1 MHVSEL
7 FSEEDLLKAIED
19 KMVTQRKHPQWDLWI
34 YNYTPQAQYSRTWN
48 DVTINCRG
56 LILDGNADIV
66 ARPFKKFFN
75 YGEEQV
81 DLAPDTPVKAFDKAD
96 GSLGIIYP
104 TPDGK
109 VSVATRGSFES
120 DQALWATDHL
130 KSKNLSADD
139 FFNID
144 EITYLCEIV
153 YPENRIVLDYGNFAG
168 LIGLAS
174 VDINT
179 GKAMNVL
186 PAFAFDRYVEHF
198 PEITTLKEA
207 LSAPDR
213 WNSEG
218 LVLRLEDG
226 THVKIKQEDY
236 VKAHKI
242 VTGLNERTIWEAMR
256 EGGYGGAMDMISELP
271 DEFHAWAEEVS
282 TKLWWEFCQLEA
294 EVIFDHATI
303 VTFLDDNYTRKEFA
317 QEAINNENKSAM
329 FLIEDERMEEM
340 RKWVWDQ
347 IRP

>member
-130 KSKNLSADD
+130 KDKGITQDD
-139 FFNID
+139 FMNFGD
-144 EITYLCEIV
+144 YTYLCEIV
-153 YPENRIVLDYGNFAG
+153 GSFNRIVLDYGDFEG
-168 LIGLAS
+168 LIGLAC
-174 VDINT
+174 VDIET
-179 GKAMNVL
+179 GVAIDPL
-186 PAFAFDRYVEHF
+186 STLAFDQYIQHF
-198 PEITTLKEA
+198 PEVKTLKDA
-207 LSAPDR
+207 LEVEPRKNA
-213 WNSEG
+213 EG
-218 LVLRLEDG
+218 LVLRMEDG
-226 THVKIKQEDY
+226 SHLKCKQSDY
-236 VKAHKI
+236 VELHRI
-242 VTGLNERTIWEAMR
+242 VTGLNERTIWEALVSGKA
-256 EGGYGGAMDMISELP
+256 EELVASLP
-271 DEFHAWAEEVS
+271 DEFYEWANNVKHELTVKKMCIAS
-282 TKLWWEFCQLEA
+282 EA
-294 EVIFDHATI
+294 
-303 VTFLDDNYTRKEFA
+303 LDNHQSVVESLPEGYTRKEFA
-317 QEAINNENKSAM
+317 QEAIKHEIKSAL
-329 FLIEDERMEEM
+329 FLLEDGREEEVST
-340 RKWVWDQ
+340 WAWNQ

>member
-7 FSEEDLLKAIED
+7 FSENDLDHALEQGL
-19 KMVTQRKHPQWDLWI
+19 VTERKHPEFNLWI
-34 YNYTPQAQYSRTWN
+34 YNYSKSAQYSRTWN

-130 KSKNLSADD
+130 KDKGITQDD
-139 FFNID
+139 FMNFD
-144 EITYLCEIV
+144 EYTYLCEIV
-153 YPENRIVLDYGNFAG
+153 GAFNRIVLDYGDFEG
-168 LIGLAS
+168 LIGLAC
-174 VDINT
+174 VDIESGVAIDPIST
-179 GKAMNVL
+179 
-186 PAFAFDRYVEHF
+186 FAFDRYIQHF

-213 WNSEG
+213 QNSEG
-218 LVLRLEDG
+218 LVLRLEGGDSL
-226 THVKIKQEDY
+226 KIKQEDY

-242 VTGLNERTIWEAMR
+242 VTGLNERAIWEALVR
-256 EGGYGGAMDMISELP
+256 GEADELISSLP
-271 DEFHAWAEEVS
+271 DEFYNWASEIKTNLTVEKMCLAS
-282 TKLWWEFCQLEA
+282 EA
-294 EVIFDHATI
+294 
-303 VTFLDDNYTRKEFA
+303 LDVHRSVVESLPEGYTRKEFA
-317 QEAINNENKSAM
+317 QEAIKHEIKSAL
-329 FLIEDERMEEM
+329 FLLEDGREEEVST
-340 RKWVWDQ
+340 WAWNQ

>member
-242 VTGLNERTIWEAMR
+242 VTGLNERAIWEALVR
-256 EGGYGGAMDMISELP
+256 GEADELISSLP
-271 DEFHAWAEEVS
+271 DEFYNWASEIKTNLTVEKMCLAS
-282 TKLWWEFCQLEA
+282 EA
-294 EVIFDHATI
+294 
-303 VTFLDDNYTRKEFA
+303 LDVHRSVVESLPEGYTRKEFA
-317 QEAINNENKSAM
+317 QEAIKHEIKSAL
-329 FLIEDERMEEM
+329 FLLEDGREEEVST
-340 RKWVWDQ
+340 WAWNQ

>member
-7 FSEEDLLKAIED
+7 FTDVELATAITD
-19 KMVTQRKHPQWDLWI
+19 GLVSMRKHPEFELYI
-34 YNYTPQAQYSRTWN
+34 YNYTPKAQYSREWN
-48 DVTINCRG
+48 KVTINCRG
-56 LILDGNADIV
+56 LIVDGAGTIV

-109 VSVATRGSFES
+109 VAVATRGSFES

-153 YPENRIVLDYGNFAG
+153 YPDNRIVLDYGSFAG

-174 VDINT
+174 VDIST

-186 PAFAFDRYVEHF
+186 PAFAFDRYIQHF

-242 VTGLNERTIWEAMR
+242 VTGLNERTIWEALVR
-256 EGGYGGAMDMISELP
+256 GDADELISSLP
-271 DEFHAWAEEVS
+271 DEFYNWASEIKHRLTVEKMCIAS
-282 TKLWWEFCQLEA
+282 SA
-294 EVIFDHATI
+294 
-303 VTFLDDNYTRKEFA
+303 LDAHRSVVESLPVEYSRKEFA
-317 QEAINNENKSAM
+317 QEAIKHENKSAL
-329 FLIEDERMEEM
+329 FLLEDGREEEVST
-340 RKWVWDQ
+340 WAWNQ